1 MHVYTLSKLAILCRL
16 TDSKVTVS
24 SKKGSKLRTPPDT
37 KIVPAHTSASVSEG
51 SSSATDDGDNTEKR
65 SGVGAQV
72 TKPALGLT
80 RSRGLQ
86 KGPAVLTTD
95 SGRAAS
101 SNRCRSRCNSSRT
114 ASTQSAGEWCIV

>member
-1 MHVYTLSKLAILCRL
+1 MIYITE
-16 TDSKVTVS
+16 SKVTVS

-37 KIVPAHTSASVSEG
+37 KIVSAHASASVSEG

-65 SGVGAQV
+65 SRVGAQM

-95 SGRAAS
+95 SGSFRIAVGAVAIAVGQPPLKVQVS
-101 SNRCRSRCNSSRT
+101 GVLSQFDTFCRC
-114 ASTQSAGEWCIV
+114 A